1 MNTPT
6 SKSHAIAA
14 SVDINGTERK
24 LARLTMAA
32 RTKNDTIASRHDTNT
47 LPRGGGM
54 SFQATVDLLDAS
66 PIRTNL
72 CPLGKRGLGSRQSFM
87 ARTSLGARR
96 APAPQLVDPTVR
108 AC

>member
-32 RTKNDTIASRHDTNT
+32 RTKNDTIPSRHDTNT
-47 LPRGGGM
+47 LPRC
-54 SFQATVDLLDAS
+54 DLLDAS